1 MADDVFPGSPAIV
14 TDVGVRDISV
24 ELFRGND
31 GSQTAQY
38 SIQVERSDGS
48 IDVRTGNLVPHLTN
62 AEVSGL
68 IALMN
73 RVRTKAQSVWGN
85 G

>member
-1 MADDVFPGSPAIV
+1 MADDIFPAVTTV

-31 GSQTAQY
+31 GTQTARFN
-38 SIQVERSDGS
+38 IQVLRSDGS
-48 IDVRTGNLVPHLTN
+48 IVVRSGNLIPHLTGT
-62 AEVSGL
+62 EITGL
-68 IALMN
+68 QTLMN
-73 RVRTKAQSVWGN
+73 RIRTKARAAWGN

>member
-1 MADDVFPGSPAIV
+1 MPDDVFPGSPPTV
-14 TDVGVRDISV
+14 TDVGIRDIEV
-24 ELFRGND
+24 VLFRGND
-31 GSQTAQY
+31 ASQSARY
-38 SIQVERSDGS
+38 SIQVLRSDGS

-62 AEVSGL
+62 AEVNGL

>member
-1 MADDVFPGSPAIV
+1 MADDIFPAISTV

-31 GSQTAQY
+31 GTQSARFN
-38 SIQVERSDGS
+38 IQVERSDGS
-48 IDVRTGNLVPHLTN
+48 IMVRSGNLGPHLTN
-62 AEVSGL
+62 AEITGL
-68 IALMN
+68 QTLMN
-73 RVRTKAQSVWGN
+73 RVRTKARAAWGN